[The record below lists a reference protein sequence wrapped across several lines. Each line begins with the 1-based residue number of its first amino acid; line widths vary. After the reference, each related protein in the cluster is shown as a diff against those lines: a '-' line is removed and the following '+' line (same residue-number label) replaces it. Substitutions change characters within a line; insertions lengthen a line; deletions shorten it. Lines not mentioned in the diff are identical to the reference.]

1 MAKVTF
7 LLYNP
12 AADKPTPIIASVT
25 FDGQRHKVY
34 VGISILPKQWDK
46 KEQKALTR
54 GYSHTNN
61 GKLNDTLENTR
72 ERLTKCYDDHRAV
85 GTLPSLA
92 TLKKVAEP
100 VEAEPLPEPEAT
112 APEPTPAGP
121 NLLTVF
127 SEWIES
133 RSLTQSPNTLR
144 TYRTSLRHLR
154 DLQQLEGYAVDFA
167 TVGNSF
173 AERFARYLL
182 TKRNLVDSAVH
193 KNLFR
198 LKHFLNWA
206 LDNGY
211 PVIADPKKF
220 SWQHREPDI
229 LTLTRQ
235 EVQRL
240 ADLDL
245 SARPALD
252 NARALF
258 MLGVYTGLRFSDV
271 ASLRPEHIQADRL
284 RVTTQ
289 KTRLTVTVPVRPEA
303 RPLLARVTEG
313 TLRPLANQK
322 LNGHL
327 KELARLAEIDAPTER
342 VRYAGGQRRA
352 TTAPKYEFV
361 TTHTARRTFVTLAL
375 EAGVRP
381 EVVMRITGHKSLSAF
396 RRYVNV
402 TEDTMLDEFSR
413 AFA

>member
-1 MAKVTF
+1 
-7 LLYNP
+7 
-12 AADKPTPIIASVT
+12 
-25 FDGQRHKVY
+25 
-34 VGISILPKQWDK
+34 
-46 KEQKALTR
+46 
-54 GYSHTNN
+54 
-61 GKLNDTLENTR
+61 
-72 ERLTKCYDDHRAV
+72 
-85 GTLPSLA
+85 
-92 TLKKVAEP
+92 VAEP
-100 VEAEPLPEPEAT
+100 VQAALEPEPEQVHSEP
-112 APEPTPAGP
+112 APPGP
-121 NLLTVF
+121 DLLTTF
-127 SEWIES
+127 ATWIES
-133 RSLTQSPNTLR
+133 KALTQSPNTLR

-167 TVGNSF
+167 TVGSGF

-182 TKRNLVDSAVH
+182 TRRNLVDSAVH

-198 LKHFLNWA
+198 LKHFLTWA
-206 LDNGY
+206 IDNGY

-220 SWQHREPDI
+220 GWQHREQDI
-229 LTLTRQ
+229 LTLTRA

-240 ADLDL
+240 TDLDL

-258 MLGVYTGLRFSDV
+258 LIGVYTGLRFSDV
-271 ASLRPEHIQADRL
+271 AALRPEHIQADRL

-289 KTRLTVTVPVRPEA
+289 KTRTTLTVPVRPEA
-303 RPLLARVTEG
+303 RPLLARVGEG

-352 TTAPKYEFV
+352 HTAPKYEFV

-381 EVVMRITGHKSLSAF
+381 EVVMRITGHKSLTAF

>member
-1 MAKVTF
+1 MAKIRF
-7 LLYNP
+7 LLVEP
-12 AADKPTPIIASVT
+12 SADKPTPFFAFLSFNGRRI
-25 FDGQRHKVY
+25 KVY
-34 VGISILPKQWDK
+34 SGRSIHPKQWDGD
-46 KEQKALTR
+46 EQKARTK
-54 GYSHTNN
+54 GYPRS
-61 GKLNDTLENTR
+61 GALNDWLKVLVQ
-72 ERLTKCYDDHRAV
+72 RLTDCYDTHTAA
-85 GTLPSLA
+85 GTLPSAEELRTLA
-92 TLKKVAEP
+92 LFEDTT
-100 VEAEPLPEPEAT
+100 PEPKPTPEQ
-112 APEPTPAGP
+112 EPTGP
-121 NLLTVF
+121 DFFTTF
-127 SEWIES
+127 ATWIES
-133 RSLTQSPNTLR
+133 KALTQSPNTLR

-167 TVGNSF
+167 TVGNGF

-198 LKHFLNWA
+198 LKHFLTWA
-206 LDNGY
+206 IDNGY
-211 PVIADPKKF
+211 PVVADPKKF
-220 SWQHREPDI
+220 SWQHREQDI
-229 LTLTRQ
+229 LTLTRA

-240 ADLDL
+240 NDLDL

-258 MLGVYTGLRFSDV
+258 LIGVYTGLRFSDV
-271 ASLRPEHIQADRL
+271 AALRPEHIQADRL

-303 RPLLARVTEG
+303 QPLLARVSEG

-342 VRYAGGQRRA
+342 VRYADGQRRT